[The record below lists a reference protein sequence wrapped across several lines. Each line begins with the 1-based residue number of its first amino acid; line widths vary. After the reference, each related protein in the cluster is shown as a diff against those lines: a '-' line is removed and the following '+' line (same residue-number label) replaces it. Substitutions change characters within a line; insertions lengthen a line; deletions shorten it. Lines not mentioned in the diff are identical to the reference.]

1 MTEEAKKNLLDYM
14 LGKMPNESGEDNQVL
29 KQIKIISKD
38 LYAPF
43 LPEQY
48 DLINIENII
57 QMPQSIND
65 ISIAYG
71 GYKLGNSS
79 YGFILLLD
87 NMFHPLKS
95 FFEYDNGTKIRYID
109 CMYIDDD
116 GTIYA
121 VDDEAY
127 TNGTSGQMTSTKRF
141 IYLNNFTQKNSTQ
154 SDYIIKLNKSYN
166 LIDNNIYCHAISK
179 SQNSSYFALSGGRYD
194 TDDGQQTSSI
204 IMTLKVNTTEE
215 NEWRTFPTSGKYYRY
230 GGMYAI
236 WDEEDNFDFR
246 LLLSVFEGDYT
257 SIYLAAKNKNS
268 LNYTKIYDSN
278 LYLGIILQNL
288 NAQVVFISES
298 NLYFVL
304 TNSAYKIDKYTT
316 YIIHYNNGDIN
327 IIYSNEVDFIT
338 AYQEQIYLFNNSNN
352 LYIFKKIVE
361 NQNSTIFYISN
372 EKLDF
377 LKLFSLNG
385 IYNALIIPTISRKY
399 NLLTYFLTNNNMTL
413 NCIAK
418 ESNIINGYNGS
429 SYINTNSLN
438 ANSAELYSN
447 SDLVFARNL
456 YNKTQNGATTTSTIE
471 IPNNYLNDILIDTKN
486 LLSKNNNIIIND
498 TNGFTK
504 NIYETVY
511 LNFVNTISMVNQNES
526 QNIYNIEAA
535 TKLNSSI
542 NNPVDYDSLKLTK
555 FRINYQD
562 GTNTISTLQAILQDD
577 GSYDLLMTFY
587 LSKQASSLDLI
598 SEDENTVY
606 LTYNLANTDFN
617 NKYYSFKQ
625 RVRIGGRYEFNNI

>member
-1 MTEEAKKNLLDYM
+1 MTEEAKENLLNYM
-14 LGKMPNESGEDNQVL
+14 LGKMPNESGEDDQIL
-29 KQIKIISKD
+29 KQIKMISKD
-38 LYAPF
+38 VYTPF

-48 DLINIENII
+48 DQIKIENIV

-65 ISIAYG
+65 VSIVYG

-87 NMFHPLKS
+87 NTFQPLKS
-95 FFEYDNGTKIRYID
+95 FFEYENGTKIRYID
-109 CMYIDDD
+109 CMYIDND
-116 GTIYA
+116 GVIYA

-127 TNGTSGQMTSTKRF
+127 TNGASGQMTSTKRF
-141 IYLNNFTQKNSTQ
+141 IYLNNFTQKNSAQ

-166 LIDNNIYCHAISK
+166 LIDNNMYCHAISK

-194 TDDGQQTSSI
+194 ADNGQQTSSI

-215 NEWRTFPTSGKYYRY
+215 NEWQTFPTSGKYYRY

-246 LLLSVFEGDYT
+246 LLLSVFEGNLT
-257 SIYLAAKNKNS
+257 SIYLASKNENS

-278 LYLGIILQNL
+278 LAFGIILQNL
-288 NAQVVFISES
+288 NAQVVFISEGD
-298 NLYFVL
+298 LYFVL
-304 TNSAYKIDKYTT
+304 TNSPFEAEKCTT
-316 YIIHYNNGDIN
+316 YIIHYNNGNIN
-327 IIYSNEVDFIT
+327 VIYSNNVDYIT
-338 AYQEQIYLFNNSNN
+338 AYQEQIYLFNNSNT

-361 NQNSTIFYISN
+361 NQNSTIFYVSN

-385 IYNALIIPTISRKY
+385 TYNGSIIPTISRKY
-399 NLLTYFLTNNNMTL
+399 NLLTYFLTNSNMSL

-418 ESNIINGYNGS
+418 ESNIINGYNGP

-471 IPNNYLNDILIDTKN
+471 IPNNYLNDTLVDQKD
-486 LLSKNNNIIIND
+486 LMSVNNNVIIND

-504 NIYETVY
+504 NVYETVY
-511 LNFVNTISMVNQNES
+511 LNFVNTISVVDQNET
-526 QNIYNIEAA
+526 QPIYNNVVA
-535 TKLNSSI
+535 TKLNTSI
-542 NNPVDYDSLKLTK
+542 NNPTDYDNLKLTK

-562 GTNTISTLQAILQDD
+562 GTNNVSNFQATLQND
-577 GSYDLLMTFY
+577 GSYELLMTFY
-587 LSKQASSLDLI
+587 LSKLADTLELV
-598 SEDENTVY
+598 SEDEETVY
-606 LTYNLANTDFN
+606 LIYNLANAET
-617 NKYYSFKQ
+617 NKIYSFKQ
-625 RVRIGGRYEFNNI
+625 RVRIGG